1 MAAFC
6 RVGFYTTHY
15 SCFSPPFS
23 AKNPEPN
30 SMTVRYSFVRL
41 ILKYLLFLCYLV
53 YIFEKRIIMYMRE
66 LKGCPAKL
74 NAINI
79 FTK

>member
-1 MAAFC
+1 
-6 RVGFYTTHY
+6 
-15 SCFSPPFS
+15 
-23 AKNPEPN
+23 
-30 SMTVRYSFVRL
+30 MTVRYSFVRL

-53 YIFEKRIIMYMRE
+53 YIFKKRIIMYMRE